1 MVTTIKSRHFR
12 CECAVKKAII
22 SKHRK
27 CNRTKATKCVL
38 GVKINSFFGIETLDN
53 DISYIVC
60 SNISDS
66 LKSYKAPKKK
76 EYIGD
81 TSSVLPNSLTAN
93 TMMTSNSSITE
104 VELLKKQEEIDKL
117 QLQVANLTQQLK
129 MLVEN
134 QASDLNPI
142 QQPRPSQGVVISANS
157 IAPVAQIVLNQM
169 CLTNNNLHENEHGGR
184 GITAIKNE
192 MKGKICRI
200 QGCNRNGLQVK
211 KRGGDFN
218 EFCKESVHHQVDMSC

>member
-27 CNRTKATKCVL
+27 CNRTKATNCVL
-38 GVKINSFFGIETLDN
+38 GVKINSYFGIETLDD

-142 QQPRPSQGVVISANS
+142 QQPRPSQGVEISANS

-169 CLTNNNLHENEHGGR
+169 RLTNNNLHE
-184 GITAIKNE
+184 I
-192 MKGKICRI
+192 
-200 QGCNRNGLQVK
+200 
-211 KRGGDFN
+211 
-218 EFCKESVHHQVDMSC
+218 